1 MGKNVTVQRILMILL
16 HRLHLIIA
24 SGLIFALLF
33 FMYSS
38 FIIKP
43 TYSTSAMIFI
53 QNYNKSSAQKGTEPA
68 SQPASQPATTPRN
81 GGQNDAVQN
90 NNEVAQKIFSS
101 DISGSANLA
110 KICVT
115 FFQNSDEISSL
126 YNGCK
131 VGFSV
136 EPETFY
142 ITINVSGSDPQKC
155 ANVANQVAEKC
166 QEVYYKGFS
175 YGQIG
180 TIRTAKEP
188 GFPTSPDKTR
198 NTFIG
203 AAIGIILA
211 CLVAIL
217 LDLIDTTIKSDDD
230 IAEIYKV
237 PVFAEIPDFGSQ
249 GR

>member
-1 MGKNVTVQRILMILL
+1 MGKNVTVQRVLSILL

-24 SGLIFALLF
+24 SGIIFALLF

-43 TYSTSAMIFI
+43 TYSTSTMIFI
-53 QNYNKSSAQKGTEPA
+53 QNYNKSSVQKAT
-68 SQPASQPATTPRN
+68 QPASQPATTPRN
-81 GGQNDAVQN
+81 GGQNDVAQN

-115 FFQNSDEISSL
+115 FFQNSDEITAL
-126 YNGCK
+126 YNGCA
-131 VGFSV
+131 VSFSV
-136 EPETFY
+136 EENTFY
-142 ITINVSGSDPQKC
+142 ITISVSGTDAQKC
-155 ANVANQVAEKC
+155 ANVANQIAEKC
-166 QEVYYKGFS
+166 QEVYHKGFS

-188 GFPTSPDKTR
+188 SAPVSPDKMR
-198 NTFIG
+198 
-203 AAIGIILA
+203 A
-211 CLVAIL
+211 CLIAIL

-230 IAEIYKV
+230 LAEIYKV
-237 PVFAEIPDFGSQ
+237 PVFAEIPDFGSL